1 MCGLGQV
8 FTAKGVRHK
17 VQDFKNFIGSENV
30 DRHADVVHRVWAAEI
45 RVAECNKQGHA
56 AAGGPVNFARQI
68 VHLSHEYQHS

>member
-45 RVAECNKQGHA
+45 RVAECNKQRA
-56 AAGGPVNFARQI
+56 FSDTEFRT
-68 VHLSHEYQHS
+68 LSSN